1 MYDEQTDMATRVAAV
16 GRCAQRDVAAPTM
29 AQKIAASAA
38 GILSFPLQD
47 LGDDSD
53 GEAEAR
59 VVEARVVEAR
69 VVEARVVEARVVEA
83 SVLAQAQARELARND
98 ARVAQLEA
106 EVRMLKS
113 VLGKLI
119 EGDAE
124 GEGEG
129 EDEDEDTAPVVK
141 LWLDVSDAG
150 RILCR
155 FS

>member
-1 MYDEQTDMATRVAAV
+1 MNLMYDEQTDMATRVAAV

-47 LGDDSD
+47 LGNDSD
-53 GEAEAR
+53 GE
-59 VVEARVVEAR
+59 VEAS
-69 VVEARVVEARVVEA
+69 VVEARVVEA

-119 EGDAE
+119 EGGGEGD

-129 EDEDEDTAPVVK
+129 EDTARVT
-141 LWLDVSDAG
+141 LELGVSDGG
-150 RILCR
+150 RIVCA

>member
-1 MYDEQTDMATRVAAV
+1 MNLMYDEQTDMATRVAAV

-47 LGDDSD
+47 LGNDSD
-53 GEAEAR
+53 GEVEAS
-59 VVEARVVEAR
+59 VVEARVVD
-69 VVEARVVEARVVEA
+69 ARVVEA

-119 EGDAE
+119 EGGGE
-124 GEGEG
+124 GDGEG
-129 EDEDEDTAPVVK
+129 EDTARVT
-141 LWLDVSDAG
+141 LELGVSDGG
-150 RILCR
+150 RIVCA

>member
-1 MYDEQTDMATRVAAV
+1 MNLMYDEQTDMATRVAAV

-59 VVEARVVEAR
+59 VVEARVVEA
-69 VVEARVVEARVVEA
+69 

-129 EDEDEDTAPVVK
+129 EDEDEDTAPPVK
-141 LWLDVSDAG
+141 LQLDVSDAG
-150 RILCR
+150 RIVCR

>member
-38 GILSFPLQD
+38 GILAFPLQD

-53 GEAEAR
+53 GEA
-59 VVEARVVEAR
+59 EARVVEAR

-129 EDEDEDTAPVVK
+129 EDEDEDTAPPVK
-141 LWLDVSDAG
+141 LQLDVSDAG
-150 RILCR
+150 RIVCR

>member
-47 LGDDSD
+47 LGNDSD
-53 GEAEAR
+53 GE
-59 VVEARVVEAR
+59 VEAS
-69 VVEARVVEARVVEA
+69 VVEARVVEA

-119 EGDAE
+119 EGGGEGD

-129 EDEDEDTAPVVK
+129 EDTARVT
-141 LWLDVSDAG
+141 LELGVSDGG
-150 RILCR
+150 RIVCA

>member
-1 MYDEQTDMATRVAAV
+1 MNLMYDEQTDMATRVAAV

-69 VVEARVVEARVVEA
+69 VVEARVVEA

-129 EDEDEDTAPVVK
+129 EDEDEDTAPPVK
-141 LWLDVSDAG
+141 LQLDVSDAG
-150 RILCR
+150 RIVCR

>member
-1 MYDEQTDMATRVAAV
+1 MNLMYDEQTDMATRVAAV

-69 VVEARVVEARVVEA
+69 VVEA

-129 EDEDEDTAPVVK
+129 EDEDEDTAPPVK
-141 LWLDVSDAG
+141 LQLDVSDAG
-150 RILCR
+150 RIVCR

>member
-1 MYDEQTDMATRVAAV
+1 MNLMYDEQTDMATRVAAV

-47 LGDDSD
+47 LGNDSD
-53 GEAEAR
+53 GE
-59 VVEARVVEAR
+59 VEAS

-119 EGDAE
+119 EGGGEGD

-129 EDEDEDTAPVVK
+129 EDTARVT
-141 LWLDVSDAG
+141 LELGVSDGG
-150 RILCR
+150 RIVCA

>member
-1 MYDEQTDMATRVAAV
+1 MNLMYDEQTDMATRVAAV

-69 VVEARVVEARVVEA
+69 VVEARVVEA

-113 VLGKLI
+113 VFGKLI

-129 EDEDEDTAPVVK
+129 ED
-141 LWLDVSDAG
+141 
-150 RILCR
+150 
-155 FS
+155 

>member
-47 LGDDSD
+47 LGNDSD
-53 GEAEAR
+53 GEVEAS
-59 VVEARVVEAR
+59 VVEARVVD
-69 VVEARVVEARVVEA
+69 ARVVEA

-119 EGDAE
+119 ECGGDGVCE
-124 GEGEG
+124 GEGEN
-129 EDEDEDTAPVVK
+129 TARVT
-141 LWLDVSDAG
+141 LELGVSDGG
-150 RILCR
+150 RIVCA